1 MSMSYILPNCIP
13 SICLMYYVIYKEFK
27 WYKPL
32 YWRWS
37 TLSHNSLWYDYVNWQ
52 IWQDGEVYKP
62 QITVRYGQDPRL
74 YFCSHSLADICLFM
88 FFVWTRHSSVVGPWH
103 IVYDWE
109 LKLKIINHKHKTFS
123 SQNIPTLLSWKS
135 VTSLTDRQCSVY
147 WWQLVIDMTSHHC
160 HQLTASVYYLL
171 WPLGFWV
178 ALRILTC
185 GEWYNARVALSWYYQ
200 WLGETEPIFP
210 WNYRH
215 INHTSLIYH
224 NLTCWATQIP
234 LNLFQ
239 LLNTLISFVL
249 SQDRSNC
256 WWNTVS
262 KFVW

>member
-1 MSMSYILPNCIP
+1 M
-13 SICLMYYVIYKEFK
+13 
-27 WYKPL
+27 
-32 YWRWS
+32 
-37 TLSHNSLWYDYVNWQ
+37 
-52 IWQDGEVYKP
+52 
-62 QITVRYGQDPRL
+62 
-74 YFCSHSLADICLFM
+74 
-88 FFVWTRHSSVVGPWH
+88 
-103 IVYDWE
+103 
-109 LKLKIINHKHKTFS
+109 
-123 SQNIPTLLSWKS
+123 
-135 VTSLTDRQCSVY
+135 TSLTDRQCSIY

-160 HQLTASVYYLL
+160 HQQTASVYYLL

-185 GEWYNARVALSWYYQ
+185 GEWYNAHVALSWYYR

-234 LNLFQ
+234 QNLFQ

-249 SQDRSNC
+249 SRDRSNC

-262 KFVW
+262 KFVMQVQYHDRSMNSFKKKAVRHLFCSTTLWTENLFSSRRCSIAVKT